1 MTFSCSNL
9 YKKYN
14 RNLILNGFTYTFES
28 GLYLVVGKNGIGKST
43 LLKTLCKVIK
53 PNNSN
58 YVLEKIKT
66 AYLCEKIELLNSKVL
81 PFLQSVARI
90 NKVKYDIQK
99 EMNIWNLPNKNIYN
113 LSKGNKQKLGI
124 LMLMLANADMYIL
137 DEPTNALDDL
147 SIKLLKCYIKRL
159 LDKDKIVLLST
170 HSKRIFEDFAYK
182 EIVL

>member
-58 YVLEKIKT
+58 YVIEKIKT
-66 AYLCEKIELLNSKVL
+66 AYL
-81 PFLQSVARI
+81 
-90 NKVKYDIQK
+90 
-99 EMNIWNLPNKNIYN
+99 
-113 LSKGNKQKLGI
+113 
-124 LMLMLANADMYIL
+124 
-137 DEPTNALDDL
+137 
-147 SIKLLKCYIKRL
+147 
-159 LDKDKIVLLST
+159 
-170 HSKRIFEDFAYK
+170 
-182 EIVL
+182 